1 MTNDFP
7 QIEILKELIKSYYIA
22 QIYDTNKAAD
32 LLSQI
37 NDLRLA
43 IALDAEAREIF
54 YGQLKVPQSVA
65 YSQTQWFSR
74 FDIAYILKRGIGFL
88 EQGVTLSTVN
98 QGNKQRIITRE
109 PIAWQQ
115 MFSDIQGDTVG
126 QQSTFDFPQE
136 LIFGENEALGLNI
149 AGQSDNDGY
158 LWFHGCT
165 LKDRNDLSDA
175 LKDDLANEIAGY
187 MPEPQLVP
195 LIFAFANNT
204 LGTAATNP
212 AGGPD
217 ILSAKN
223 EHNVILT
230 HVSCNFPVKQGG
242 GHIVGAQITLQD
254 VGRNQLIADNI
265 SSEGFVANFDDPY
278 TGFYPLPF
286 PHLLRKGDRLKMKA
300 TNGIISQSA
309 NQTVAAGTY
318 YLTFAGYTL

>member
-7 QIEILKELIKSYYIA
+7 LIEQLKELIKSYYIA
-22 QIYDTNKAAD
+22 QVYDANKAAD
-32 LLSQI
+32 LLAQI
-37 NDLRLA
+37 NDLRLQ

-54 YGQLKVPQSVA
+54 YGQLKVPESSA
-65 YSQTQWFSR
+65 YSQTQWFSK
-74 FDIAYILKRGIGFL
+74 FDIAYILRRGVGFL

-115 MFSDIQGDTVG
+115 MFSDVQGDTAG

-149 AGQSDNDGY
+149 AGQTDRDGY

-165 LKDRNDLSDA
+165 LKKPNDLSDNI
-175 LKDDLANEIAGY
+175 KNDLQNEIASY
-187 MPEPQLVP
+187 MPGPQLVP
-195 LIFAFANNT
+195 LIFKFPSQT
-204 LGTAATNP
+204 PGTPATNV

-217 ILSAKN
+217 ILSSKN
-223 EHNVILT
+223 ERNVLLT
-230 HVSCNFPVKQGG
+230 HIGINLPTNNDPT
-242 GHIVGAQITLQD
+242 IIPGAQITLQD

-265 SSEGFVANFDDPY
+265 SSEGFIAKFDSPY
-278 TGFYPLPF
+278 TAYYPLPF

-300 TNGIISQSA
+300 TNGSVV
-309 NQTVAAGTY
+309 TEDVVVAGTY
-318 YLTFAGYTL
+318 YLTLAGQTL